1 MIFWNLSPHRPIV
14 SVLAQKYG
22 KRPQFLFA
30 ATVGLV
36 GTIVCIGGRSN
47 YSTLLAGRI
56 IQGLG
61 ATAFESLTQAAIGDM
76 FYIHERGW
84 RTASVVL
91 SLAMASMVSIIS
103 GVITEHL
110 GWRDLFIISLPFN
123 IVGWLATFFLLPEM
137 QFRRESPA
145 EIRRSDAMEGQES
158 VSQIEISHKG
168 KIHSPGGTH
177 SSTNVKRSYTQD
189 LRVFSGTYTKDNIFK
204 LLAEI
209 FIHLL
214 NPAVQWILTISA
226 VLVVCYS
233 ALFSI
238 LVTEVLQSAIA
249 GSFYTMA
256 QIWSVP

>member
-1 MIFWNLSPHRPIV
+1 MGLI
-14 SVLAQKYG
+14 G
-22 KRPQFLFA
+22 
-30 ATVGLV
+30 TV
-36 GTIVCIGGRSN
+36 ICIGGRSN
-47 YSTLLAGRI
+47 YNTLLAGRI

-61 ATAFESLTQAAIGDM
+61 ATAFESLSQAAIGDM

-91 SLAMASMVSIIS
+91 TLACMASMVSIIS

-110 GWRDLFIISLPFN
+110 GWQDLFIISLPFN

-137 QFRRESPA
+137 QFRREFPA
-145 EIRRSDAMEGQES
+145 EIRRSDIVEGKES
-158 VSQIEISHKG
+158 ASQIKILHKE
-168 KIHSPGGTH
+168 KFPSPGEPYG
-177 SSTNVKRSYTQD
+177 STNVKRSYIQD
-189 LRVFSGTYTKDNIFK
+189 LRVFSGTYAMDKIFK

-214 NPAVQWILTISA
+214 NPAVLWILTISA

-238 LVTEVLQSAIA
+238 LVTEVLQSTFV
-249 GSFYTMA
+249 GSVYILA